1 MQFDAFSYPALNQ
14 VISHVA
20 KYRNRSRGR
29 VGMPIVIRIPFGGA
43 IGAAE
48 DHSDSPETYYAHTA
62 GLKVVA
68 PSSALDAYGLLRK
81 AIADPDPVVF
91 LEPKARYW
99 SKEDGELDD
108 DAAAPIGAA
117 RIVRPGSDC
126 TVIAYG
132 AMVARA
138 LAAAE
143 LAAARGAQVEVID
156 LRSLVP
162 LDQETLAASVRR
174 TGRAVVVHEAPR
186 TLGDRRRG
194 RGAAGGGLLR
204 PSGGADPSRD
214 RARHPVSAGDHRAR
228 PRADAR
234 AHRGGDRPR
243 GRVLMAT
250 RDFLLPDLGEGLE
263 DAEVLQWLVAQGDR
277 VELNQPLVEVNTAK
291 ATVEIPRRGRAP
303 SNACTPRRVTSS
315 RSGAPLVSVRVDDG
329 AEAAPTGRR
338 PVLVGYGVDESE
350 ESARRVRVPVDR
362 RRRRTDRGGHARGPQ
377 AREGTGHRPVD
388 ACRLRPRRA
397 DHPRGRRARSRNGGA
412 AADSRPPRQATFAPP
427 AAARPTVT
435 WKSFRCRAS
444 GGSSPSA

>member
-1 MQFDAFSYPALNQ
+1 MPEVTMAKALNEALRRSLAEDDRTLVFGEDVGALGGVFRVTDGLQDEFGERRVFDTPLAESGIAGISVGLAIAGWKPVVEMQFDAFSYPSLNQ

-29 VGMPIVIRIPFGGA
+29 VGMPIVIRIPFGGG

-68 PSSALDAYGLLRK
+68 PSSALYAYGLLRR

-108 DAAAPIGAA
+108 DAAPIGAA
-117 RIVRPGSDC
+117 RIVRHGSDC

-186 TLGDRRRG
+186 TLGVG
-194 RGAAGGGLLR
+194 
-204 PSGGADPSRD
+204 
-214 RARHPVSAGDHRAR
+214 
-228 PRADAR
+228 
-234 AHRGGDRPR
+234 
-243 GRVLMAT
+243 
-250 RDFLLPDLGEGLE
+250 
-263 DAEVLQWLVAQGDR
+263 AEVVAR
-277 VELNQPLVEVNTAK
+277 LVEDCFDHLEAPILRVTGHDIPYPP
-291 ATVEIPRRGRAP
+291 ATVERVHVP
-303 SNACTPRRVTSS
+303 TPERIAAAIDRV
-315 RSGAPLVSVRVDDG
+315 
-329 AEAAPTGRR
+329 
-338 PVLVGYGVDESE
+338 VGY
-350 ESARRVRVPVDR
+350 
-362 RRRRTDRGGHARGPQ
+362 
-377 AREGTGHRPVD
+377 
-388 ACRLRPRRA
+388 
-397 DHPRGRRARSRNGGA
+397 
-412 AADSRPPRQATFAPP
+412 
-427 AAARPTVT
+427 
-435 WKSFRCRAS
+435 
-444 GGSSPSA
+444 